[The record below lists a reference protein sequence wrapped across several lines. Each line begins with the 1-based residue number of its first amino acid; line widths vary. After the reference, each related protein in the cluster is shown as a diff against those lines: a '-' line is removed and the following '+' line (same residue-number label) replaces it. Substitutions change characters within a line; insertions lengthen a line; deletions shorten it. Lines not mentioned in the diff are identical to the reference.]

1 MFDVNKIRND
11 FPMFKNNEYMQGKKM
26 VYFDNAN
33 TSFKPQQVI
42 DAIGEYYSKYSCN
55 THRGDYDLS
64 DKSDKKFEEARKIVA
79 DFINA
84 KKVEVCFTS
93 GASMGLNV
101 IAYGYQKFLTKD
113 DEILLTEAEHASNV
127 LPWFKVAETIG
138 CKISYIPLDEH
149 GRLTP
154 ENLEKS
160 ITKHTKVVSV
170 AHVTNVLGYVN
181 DVKELVKVAHKHNV
195 IFVCDGA
202 QSVPHM
208 KIDVKDL
215 DVDFMVFSGHK
226 CIGPTGIGVLYG
238 KYELLDKLDPLM
250 MGGGMNT
257 KFDMCGDVGYLLP
270 PLKFE
275 AGTQN
280 VAGAIGLGAAI
291 KYLESVGM
299 DNISK
304 YETELKEY
312 AVRRLKEE
320 VPQVKIYNPEADGG
334 IITFNY
340 QGVHAQ
346 DMATLLASH
355 GICVRSGEHCAK
367 LLHNLLGTDATVRA
381 SLYFYN
387 TKDEV
392 DAFVEACKKGSDFL
406 DAFFA

>member
-1 MFDVNKIRND
+1 MFDVYKIRND
-11 FPMFKNNEYMQGKKM
+11 FPMFKSNQFMQGKKM
-26 VYFDNAN
+26 IFFDNAN
-33 TSFKPQQVI
+33 TSFKPQCVM
-42 DAIGEYYSKYSCN
+42 DAMNDYYMNFSCN
-55 THRGDYDLS
+55 THRGDYDIS
-64 DKSDKKFEEARKIVA
+64 DRADKAFEESRKVVA
-79 DFINA
+79 NFINA
-84 KKVEVCFTS
+84 KKTEVCFTS

-101 IAYGYQKFLTKD
+101 IAYGYQKYLKPG

-138 CKISYIPLDEH
+138 CKISYIPLDEK
-149 GRLTP
+149 GRLTS
-154 ENLEKS
+154 ENLRS
-160 ITKHTKVVSV
+160 VITKNTKVISV

-181 DVKELVKVAHKHNV
+181 DVKKLARIAHEHN
-195 IFVCDGA
+195 ILFVCDGA

-208 KIDVKDL
+208 KVDVKDL

-226 CIGPTGIGVLYG
+226 CIGPTGIGILYG

-280 VAGAIGLGAAI
+280 VAGAIGLAAAI
-291 KYLESVGM
+291 KYLENIGM
-299 DNISK
+299 DNISA
-304 YETELKEY
+304 YESELKKY
-312 AVRRLKEE
+312 AVEKLLKE
-320 VPQVKIYNPEADGG
+320 VPQIKIYNPESDGG

-340 QGVHAQ
+340 DGVHSQ

-367 LLHNLLGTDATVRA
+367 LLHNLLKVDATVRA

-387 TKDEV
+387 TKEEV

>member
-1 MFDVNKIRND
+1 M
-11 FPMFKNNEYMQGKKM
+11 
-26 VYFDNAN
+26 
-33 TSFKPQQVI
+33 
-42 DAIGEYYSKYSCN
+42 
-55 THRGDYDLS
+55 
-64 DKSDKKFEEARKIVA
+64 
-79 DFINA
+79 
-84 KKVEVCFTS
+84 
-93 GASMGLNV
+93 
-101 IAYGYQKFLTKD
+101 
-113 DEILLTEAEHASNV
+113 
-127 LPWFKVAETIG
+127 
-138 CKISYIPLDEH
+138 
-149 GRLTP
+149 
-154 ENLEKS
+154 
-160 ITKHTKVVSV
+160 
-170 AHVTNVLGYVN
+170 
-181 DVKELVKVAHKHNV
+181 AHKHNV
-195 IFVCDGA
+195 LFVCDGA

-280 VAGAIGLGAAI
+280 VAGAFGLAAAI
-291 KYLESVGM
+291 KYLESIGM

-304 YETELKEY
+304 YECELKEY
-312 AVRRLKEE
+312 AVKRLIEE
-320 VPQVKIYNPEADGG
+320 VPEIKIYNPEIDGG

-340 QGVHAQ
+340 NGVHAQ

-387 TKDEV
+387 TKEEV